1 MTCRTVVTLHVPVQR
16 VQLVSQSGWR
26 GWFRAPAPGHN
37 APAAVYMLAAS
48 EMSPQVTHVSTDW
61 TFQPHE
67 VARGCAVEALT
78 VAPEVGEAGPSSA
91 APGTR
96 AAPRA
101 ARGKQRR
108 YAPPLVEEAPDK
120 ELPQVPAMP
129 ENTLVYRRLKRR
141 VKLDQDRERP
151 PIHQRVLRHG
161 WYLR

>member
-1 MTCRTVVTLHVPVQR
+1 MYAYRGAPEVYKKRDYDARQHKTNLRQKR
-16 VQLVSQSGWR
+16 VR
-26 GWFRAPAPGHN
+26 FEEPADAPGE
-37 APAAVYMLAAS
+37 AKR
-48 EMSPQVTHVSTDW
+48 
-61 TFQPHE
+61 
-67 VARGCAVEALT
+67 ARVEGPAVEALT

-129 ENTLVYRRLKRR
+129 ENTLVYRRPFAVL
-141 VKLDQDRERP
+141 VKLDAALQP